1 MRVLRGNG
9 RTDLTKSESQLR
21 LQLKKGERGWSA
33 LGQRPPPLQPPRAPG
48 SHHTRN
54 RLEKFPL
61 SAFCNL
67 VEIPSPEALT
77 DWRSVLDT
85 VVLGAS
91 WAQMGIPGGVMFC
104 IKNKKSSK
112 LF

>member
-1 MRVLRGNG
+1 MLLHLR
-9 RTDLTKSESQLR
+9 EFQLEFT
-21 LQLKKGERGWSA
+21 LEEHQ
-33 LGQRPPPLQPPRAPG
+33 PLR
-48 SHHTRN
+48 
-54 RLEKFPL
+54 FPL

>member
-1 MRVLRGNG
+1 MVCAG
-9 RTDLTKSESQLR
+9 TASPS
-21 LQLKKGERGWSA
+21 
-33 LGQRPPPLQPPRAPG
+33 PPTPSG
-48 SHHTRN
+48 SCSHHTRN
-54 RLEKFPL
+54 RLGKFPL